1 LKDAAPSDR
10 PPHRTH
16 RTWVCGEAEHT
27 FTVDRDE
34 AAAAAGLERLL
45 DRLCAEHAEYADPLG
60 EPAAALARRIEGVA
74 AALERGAAGSARAAD
89 EASLGFWAL
98 AHDADGATGLSG
110 YGGLADCRLAATW
123 QYFGPPGAPPACATR
138 CLGAALCS
146 VCRRRGARHADGR
159 GGRQRQSGHACARR
173 G

>member
-1 LKDAAPSDR
+1 MAARGRLEGIRWLQMGERALS
-10 PPHRTH
+10 PP
-16 RTWVCGEAEHT
+16 ET
-27 FTVDRDE
+27 FSVAVDE
-34 AAAAAGLERLL
+34 TPAWLQSAAAML
-45 DRLCAEHAEYADPLG
+45 DDEDTKAEPTDDDDSSAPVGKAEGKADGTTTPPDQMIG
-60 EPAAALARRIEGVA
+60 
-74 AALERGAAGSARAAD
+74 AAD